1 MSKAEYVTNDTLRG
15 KPKAGESGIM
25 VEIIRKTKNPAN
37 KQTIKNT
44 TRNDDQNVNQIC
56 KQWASST

>member
-56 KQWASST
+56 KQ